1 MKLEAICREPIVPD
15 EDAVTAGAVDGA
27 ATGTPNDWAS
37 GFATGAATGL
47 PSDGAS
53 DFRPGAA
60 TGTSIERASG
70 FATGAATGLPNER
83 ASNFAPGAAT
93 GTPGDGVATGAATGV
108 APSALSVSRMP
119 LEVHPAK
126 NVDEIRSTEI
136 RILMLCPWSVV

>member
-1 MKLEAICREPIVPD
+1 MKLEAIWRDPIVPE
-15 EDAVTAGAVDGA
+15 EDAVTAGAADGA

-37 GFATGAATGL
+37 NVDTGAATGT
-47 PSDGAS
+47 PNEGV
-53 DFRPGAA
+53 
-60 TGTSIERASG
+60 SG
-70 FATGAATGLPNER
+70 FATGAATGLPNDG
-83 ASNFAPGAAT
+83 ASDFSPGAAT

-119 LEVHPAK
+119 LDVHPAK